1 MKITFFR
8 SAQNSD
14 GKDYKSP
21 LMSITVPNSV
31 SETQAL
37 AEAIKQFQEYMN
49 VTDWKELAHFYEIN
63 LNFA

>member
-8 SAQNSD
+8 SALNSE
-14 GKDYKSP
+14 GNAYKSP

-37 AEAIKQFQEYMN
+37 AEATKQFQEHMKIAH
-49 VTDWKELAHFYEIN
+49 WQELAEFYEIN
-63 LNFA
+63 